1 MLIGLLGL
9 NTLFEFA
16 VAIAFAFFA
25 ERFFP
30 VESLSILAIALLRV
44 VGAGAIAIGSLSL
57 IFCLNQTLTRTKQ
70 ILFPA
75 IVTLAIF
82 HLSVAI
88 AQWINFSNQ
97 AAPLAIGVIHTLF
110 AAVFLYFS
118 IRTYS
123 FDS

>member
-16 VAIAFAFFA
+16 VAIAFCFFP

-30 VESLSILAIALLRV
+30 VESLSILAIALARV
-44 VGAGAIAIGSLSL
+44 VGAGALAIGSLSL
-57 IFCLNQTLTRTKQ
+57 IFCLKPNLIRSRE

-75 IVTLAIF
+75 ITTLTVF

-88 AQWINFSNQ
+88 AQWLNFSNQ
-97 AAPLAIGVIHTLF
+97 AAPLAIGIIHSLF
-110 AAVFLYFS
+110 GSFFLYFS
-118 IRTYS
+118 INTYS
-123 FDS
+123 SDS